1 MKFNHFFISER
12 PAGSGIETYRI
23 ALLQLF
29 DDGQGG
35 DLKKGDGIYTAVYR
49 DFLSQSKYKIRV
61 FANGNE
67 GLARVNRS
75 RFVGVGLVKD
85 TPLSR
90 KRRSAT
96 RSKRSRRSTRK
107 LKFYPYRQSRSQMSR
122 FSDEQEAAIGNR
134 FDSLTSGMNVAKGD
148 GFWDRTV
155 TLTAAPRGE
164 SGKCPI
170 DFTQVMDDCYSVSVR
185 EMEHYFA
192 EQHCIDKRAS
202 MLVADTTDEIFL
214 ALKISKEINRSIWV
228 CCLNIYRLC
237 LI

>member
-1 MKFNHFFISER
+1 M
-12 PAGSGIETYRI
+12 
-23 ALLQLF
+23 
-29 DDGQGG
+29 
-35 DLKKGDGIYTAVYR
+35 
-49 DFLSQSKYKIRV
+49 SQSKYKIRV

-85 TPLSR
+85 TPMRR
-90 KRRSAT
+90 KRRST
-96 RSKRSRRSTRK
+96 SKESHKSKRSRRSTRK

-122 FSDEQEAAIGNR
+122 FSEEQEAAIGNR
-134 FDSLTSGMNVAKGD
+134 FDSLTLGKNVAKGD

-164 SGKCPI
+164 SGKCPL

-228 CCLNIYRLC
+228 NNHFRKIRLRRNES
-237 LI
+237 